1 MYSHS
6 RFALRTWRYLAGS
19 ALLLL
24 SLNAC
29 SSPGEERSFPDLS
42 FSGQQPIRLNVATI
56 DVTQSYVPS
65 NTDPHVDQVFP
76 EQPAKAAMQWAHDRL
91 QAVGN
96 NGTASYD
103 VVDASAIDTPLPRS
117 SGITALTTID
127 QTDRF
132 DLSITVKLSAVSG
145 DSLHRGSTQVTVTR
159 SQTIS
164 EKTTDVERDG
174 VWYDMTKDAM
184 AELDAKLSAQID
196 SNLAWFRQTTN

>member
-1 MYSHS
+1 MSFFPITS
-6 RFALRTWRYLAGS
+6 IKSWRCLTGG

-24 SLNAC
+24 SLTAC
-29 SSPGEERSFPDLS
+29 STPGEERSFPDLS
-42 FSGQQPIRLNVATI
+42 FTGQPPIRLNVATI
-56 DVTQSYVPS
+56 DVTQSYVPG
-65 NTDPHVDQVFP
+65 TAAPHVDQLFP
-76 EQPAKAAMQWAHDRL
+76 EQPAKAAAQWAHDRL
-91 QAVGN
+91 QAAGS

-103 VVDASAIDTPLPRS
+103 VVDASAIDTKLPRS
-117 SGITALTTID
+117 SGLSSLTTVD

-132 DLSITVKLSAVSG
+132 DLSITVKLSAISG
-145 DSLHRGSTQVTVTR
+145 DGLQRGSAQVTVTR

-184 AELDAKLSAQID
+184 AELDAKLSDQIN